1 GATREEAYSI
11 VQESAMKVWADKE
24 KNLRDELLSSASA
37 GRYLSAS
44 EIEALF
50 DGGKLVKSVDAI
62 FKRTVEK

>member
-1 GATREEAYSI
+1 
-11 VQESAMKVWADKE
+11 MKVWADKE